1 MATSR
6 SRGAS
11 GSRGGRGG
19 RTGTVG
25 SDYYGDESPD
35 VILPTPPPGSARG
48 GGARRG
54 SGGSGG
60 GSGRGKASGAGSGK
74 SGSGGGRSSGSAGG
88 KGGARSAKSG
98 STRAAANGRGKQAG
112 RAGTTGRRGA
122 AGKAAG
128 KKARNPA
135 TSNLLIV
142 LTAWLFR
149 ALGMAWL
156 LVAGVVG
163 GLVRR
168 FGRNARELHPDH
180 KRDGLGLVFLGL
192 AIVFAAAVWAR
203 MHNTAFEGI
212 YTLTSSVVGE
222 GAFTVPIMFALV
234 GWRFMRH
241 PDRNAAL
248 PPAEIGWTALMTGA
262 LGLLHIA
269 KGVPTLSP
277 RGGGWP
283 AVRTAGG
290 LVGMVAS
297 WPLDKGLTAW
307 VATPLLGLVAAYGVL
322 VITGTP
328 VRDVPERLR
337 ELRALFGYPVDEWND
352 QAFERRDEDDT
363 SIEGGKRRGEISRGT
378 IRLKGALEQGEQRKP
393 YDPQVL
399 VTNAKGGAGAAAPRM
414 PEARIGEGLL
424 DDLGFTTEPGAVPPV
439 EEQPAAFQPVQQ
451 EPVKPVPQ
459 TVRPAPVLPGEQLT
473 LSGAAAGSYSLP
485 PAGMLREGSPHK
497 ARTKANDKV
506 VADLQDVFEQFKVDA
521 TVAGFTRGPTVT
533 RYEIELGDGVKVE
546 RVTGLSKNISYAVK
560 SAEVRILP
568 VIPGK
573 SAIGVEIPNVDKEI
587 VSLGDMLRSDA
598 ALADHHAMVVGLGK
612 DVEGKTV
619 LANLA
624 KMPHVL
630 VAGATGSGKALALDT
645 PIPTPRGWT
654 TMGGVQVGDE
664 VFDEHGAPCTITA
677 ATPVMY
683 GRPCYEV
690 EFSDGTVIVADA
702 EHLWRTSTVAGRQQR
717 GRPPTGMPYWP
728 AADVARLAERA
739 AQVLREPDR
748 PVASG
753 EVLAD
758 VGTKFRNVLYVAI
771 KDVPKKGRHVRQSY
785 RRAGREVTFW
795 VHAYSRHDVY
805 RALMDQVTAPAGSGQ
820 IRVVDADPVTTERIA
835 ASLRHNGRLNHS
847 VALCGPLD
855 YPESDL
861 PVAPYTFGC
870 WLGDGRTG
878 GAGITSADEEIPDQ
892 IRADGY
898 LVTHHASTRLQ
909 YTIWNRPERDR
920 RIADALRL
928 AEQGMS
934 VEKAAAHVG
943 VGLSATF
950 RAAGGRFPQGRRGT
964 FTPSSPPRARYQT
977 LRETFRQV
985 GTKHIPYAYLCASIE
1000 QRRALLAGLLDTD
1013 GYCAPGG
1020 VVEFA
1025 VTNERLARDTLELVI
1040 GLGYKAT
1047 LRTKP
1052 CRGRS
1057 RETSTVY
1064 TVAFTPHEPVFRLNR
1079 KRARQH
1085 EVRPTSAARW
1095 RYIVDVRPVESV
1107 PVRCIAVSSPSHL
1120 YLASR
1125 ACIPTHNS
1133 VCLNGLI
1140 TSVLMR
1146 ATPDE
1151 VKMILID
1158 PKRVELSIYEG
1169 IPHLMTPII
1178 TSPKKAAEAL
1188 EWVVG
1193 EMETRYDDLA
1203 AFGFRHVDDFNKA
1216 VRAGKIKLPPG
1227 SERELRPY
1235 PYLVTVID
1243 ELADLMMVAPRDV
1256 EDSVVRIT
1264 QLARAA
1270 GIHLVIATQRPSV
1283 DVVTGLIKA
1292 NVPSRLAFATSSL
1305 ADSRVILDQPGAEKL
1320 VGQGDALFLPMGASK
1335 PLRLQNAYVSEKEIR
1350 DVVEYCKQQQQ
1361 VEYRQD
1367 VASAPEKAKEI
1378 DGDIGDDLELL
1389 IAAAELIITS
1399 QFGSTSMLQRK
1410 LRVGFAKAGRLMDL
1424 LESRGIVGPSEGSKA
1439 RDVLKRPDD
1448 LDEVLT
1454 SLRGG

>member
-11 GSRGGRGG
+11 GSRGGR
-19 RTGTVG
+19 TGTVG
-25 SDYYGDESPD
+25 SGYHHDESPD
-35 VILPTPPPGSARG
+35 VILPTPPPGGARG

-54 SGGSGG
+54 TGG
-60 GSGRGKASGAGSGK
+60 GKASGTGSGRTK
-74 SGSGGGRSSGSAGG
+74 ASAAGGRSAGSARG
-88 KGGARSAKSG
+88 KGGARAAKTG
-98 STRAAANGRGKQAG
+98 STRGTASGRGKQAG
-112 RAGTTGRRGA
+112 RAGTTGRKGS
-122 AGKAAG
+122 AG
-128 KKARNPA
+128 RNAPRPP

-149 ALGMAWL
+149 AIGMAWL

-163 GLVRR
+163 GIVRR

-180 KRDGLGLVFLGL
+180 QRDGLGLVFLGL

-203 MHNTAFEGI
+203 MHNAAFEGI
-212 YTLTSSVVGE
+212 YTLTSSVVGD
-222 GAFTVPIMFALV
+222 GSFAVPIMFALV

-269 KGVPTLSP
+269 KGVPTLS
-277 RGGGWP
+277 RLGGGWP

-307 VATPLLGLVAAYGVL
+307 VATPLLGLVAAYGLL

-328 VRDVPERLR
+328 VREVPERLR
-337 ELRALFGYPVDEWND
+337 ELGALFGFQVDEWND
-352 QAFERRDEDDT
+352 QDFDEEDEDT
-363 SIEGGKRRGEISRGT
+363 PVEGRKRRGEIGRGV
-378 IRLKGALEQGEQRKP
+378 IRLKGALEPGDQRKP

-399 VTNAKGGAGAAAPRM
+399 VTNARGKAGAAAAQM

-424 DDLGFTTEPGAVPPV
+424 EDLGFTTETDAVHPV
-439 EEQPAAFQPVQQ
+439 EERPVAYQPVEPEPVPAAPSRT
-451 EPVKPVPQ
+451 VPP
-459 TVRPAPVLPGEQLT
+459 TPVLPGEQLT
-473 LSGAAAGSYSLP
+473 LSGAAAGSYTLP
-485 PAGMLREGSPHK
+485 PPAMLREGSPHK

-521 TVAGFTRGPTVT
+521 TVSGFTRGPTVT

-573 SAIGVEIPNVDKEI
+573 SAIGVEIPNTDKEI
-587 VSLGDMLRSDA
+587 VSLGDMLRSDV
-598 ALADHHAMVVGLGK
+598 ALADHHPMVVGLGK

-630 VAGATGSGKALALDT
+630 VAGATGSGK
-645 PIPTPRGWT
+645 
-654 TMGGVQVGDE
+654 
-664 VFDEHGAPCTITA
+664 
-677 ATPVMY
+677 
-683 GRPCYEV
+683 
-690 EFSDGTVIVADA
+690 
-702 EHLWRTSTVAGRQQR
+702 
-717 GRPPTGMPYWP
+717 
-728 AADVARLAERA
+728 
-739 AQVLREPDR
+739 
-748 PVASG
+748 
-753 EVLAD
+753 
-758 VGTKFRNVLYVAI
+758 
-771 KDVPKKGRHVRQSY
+771 
-785 RRAGREVTFW
+785 
-795 VHAYSRHDVY
+795 
-805 RALMDQVTAPAGSGQ
+805 
-820 IRVVDADPVTTERIA
+820 
-835 ASLRHNGRLNHS
+835 
-847 VALCGPLD
+847 
-855 YPESDL
+855 
-861 PVAPYTFGC
+861 
-870 WLGDGRTG
+870 
-878 GAGITSADEEIPDQ
+878 
-892 IRADGY
+892 
-898 LVTHHASTRLQ
+898 
-909 YTIWNRPERDR
+909 
-920 RIADALRL
+920 
-928 AEQGMS
+928 
-934 VEKAAAHVG
+934 
-943 VGLSATF
+943 
-950 RAAGGRFPQGRRGT
+950 
-964 FTPSSPPRARYQT
+964 
-977 LRETFRQV
+977 
-985 GTKHIPYAYLCASIE
+985 
-1000 QRRALLAGLLDTD
+1000 
-1013 GYCAPGG
+1013 
-1020 VVEFA
+1020 
-1025 VTNERLARDTLELVI
+1025 
-1040 GLGYKAT
+1040 
-1047 LRTKP
+1047 
-1052 CRGRS
+1052 
-1057 RETSTVY
+1057 
-1064 TVAFTPHEPVFRLNR
+1064 
-1079 KRARQH
+1079 
-1085 EVRPTSAARW
+1085 
-1095 RYIVDVRPVESV
+1095 
-1107 PVRCIAVSSPSHL
+1107 
-1120 YLASR
+1120 
-1125 ACIPTHNS
+1125 S

-1178 TSPKKAAEAL
+1178 TNPKKAAEAL

-1203 AFGFRHVDDFNKA
+1203 AFEFRHVDDFNKA
-1216 VRAGKIKLPPG
+1216 VRAGKVTLPPG

-1235 PYLVTVID
+1235 PYLVVVVD

-1256 EDSVVRIT
+1256 EDSIVRIT

-1335 PLRLQNAYVSEKEIR
+1335 PLRLQNAFVSEKEIR
-1350 DVVEYCKQQQQ
+1350 DIVEHCKQQQQ
-1361 VEYRQD
+1361 VEYRQE
-1367 VASAPEKAKEI
+1367 VAAAPEKTKDI
-1378 DGDIGDDLELL
+1378 DGEIGDDLELL